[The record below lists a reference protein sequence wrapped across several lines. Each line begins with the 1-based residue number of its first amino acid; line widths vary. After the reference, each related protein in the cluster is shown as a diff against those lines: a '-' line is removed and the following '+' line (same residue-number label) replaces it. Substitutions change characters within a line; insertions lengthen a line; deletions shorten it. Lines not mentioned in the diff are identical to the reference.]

1 MVETEEGV
9 SDFDFDPDQLA
20 ELSEL
25 SEAFIHEE
33 LDAELMD
40 ELDHDYLETLV
51 EQPDSA
57 IPSDVGEQEQQA
69 VVEIADLILQR
80 TDAQGQ

>member
-1 MVETEEGV
+1 MVETDEGV
-9 SDFDFDPDQLA
+9 GDFDFDPDQLA
-20 ELSEL
+20 ELGEL

-33 LDAELMD
+33 LDVELMD
-40 ELDHDYLETLV
+40 KVDVDYLETLV

-57 IPSDVGEQEQQA
+57 IPSNIGEREQET

-80 TDAQGQ
+80 IDIKDQ

>member
-1 MVETEEGV
+1 MAETDEGV
-9 SDFDFDPDQLA
+9 DAFDFDPDQLA
-20 ELSEL
+20 ELGEL

-40 ELDHDYLETLV
+40 EVDFSYLEELV
-51 EQPDSA
+51 EQPDLA

-80 TDAQGQ
+80 VDAKDQ

>member
-1 MVETEEGV
+1 MAETDE
-9 SDFDFDPDQLA
+9 DANAFDFDPDQLA

-25 SEAFIHEE
+25 SEAFIQEE
-33 LDAELMD
+33 LDAEVMA

-80 TDAQGQ
+80 IDAQGQ

>member
-1 MVETEEGV
+1 MFETNEDV
-9 SDFDFDPDQLA
+9 ADFEFDPDQL
-20 ELSEL
+20 SEL
-25 SEAFIHEE
+25 GELAAAFIHEE

-40 ELDHDYLETLV
+40 ELDHDYLEILV

-69 VVEIADLILQR
+69 VLEIADLILQR
-80 TDAQGQ
+80 TDAKE

>member
-1 MVETEEGV
+1 MVETDEGV
-9 SDFDFDPDQLA
+9 GDFDFDPDQLA
-20 ELSEL
+20 ELGEL

-33 LDAELMD
+33 LDVELMD
-40 ELDHDYLETLV
+40 KVDVDYIETLV

-57 IPSDVGEQEQQA
+57 IPSNIGEREHEA

-80 TDAQGQ
+80 IDIKDQ

>member
-1 MVETEEGV
+1 MVETDEGV
-9 SDFDFDPDQLA
+9 GNFDFDPDQLA
-20 ELSEL
+20 ELGEL

-40 ELDHDYLETLV
+40 EVDFDYLETLV
-51 EQPDSA
+51 EQPESA
-57 IPSDVGEQEQQA
+57 IPADVGEQEQQA

-80 TDAQGQ
+80 IDAKEQ

>member
-1 MVETEEGV
+1 MVESDEGLG
-9 SDFDFDPDQLA
+9 DFDFDPDQLA
-20 ELSEL
+20 ELGEL

-33 LDAELMD
+33 LDAELMA
-40 ELDHDYLETLV
+40 ELDRDYLETLV
-51 EQPDSA
+51 EKPESA

-80 TDAQGQ
+80 IDAKEQ

>member
-1 MVETEEGV
+1 MVETDEGA
-9 SDFDFDPDQLA
+9 DAFDFDPDQLA
-20 ELSEL
+20 ELGEL

-40 ELDHDYLETLV
+40 EVDFDYLETLV
-51 EQPDSA
+51 EQPESA
-57 IPSDVGEQEQQA
+57 IPADVGEQEQQA

-80 TDAQGQ
+80 IDAKEQ

>member
-1 MVETEEGV
+1 MVETDEGA
-9 SDFDFDPDQLA
+9 DAFDFDPDQLA
-20 ELSEL
+20 ELGEL

-33 LDAELMD
+33 LDVELMD
-40 ELDHDYLETLV
+40 KVDVDYLETLV

-57 IPSDVGEQEQQA
+57 VPSNIGEREQEA

-80 TDAQGQ
+80 IDIKDQ